1 MDQYTLEQ
9 VGNTPVRFHVS
20 IDNPESST
28 WTATSTASTP
38 LHRANSLLPLRI
50 VEGPRAGAIAVGL
63 VSSDGL
69 SIRGRRPFQQNKVG
83 RIA

>member
-20 IDNPESST
+20 IDNPESAT

-38 LHRANSLLPLRI
+38 LYRANSLLPLRI
-50 VEGPRAGAIAVGL
+50 VGGPKAGSIAVGL
-63 VSSDGL
+63 VSPDGL
-69 SIRGRRPFQQNKVG
+69 SISGRRPFQQNQVG
-83 RIA
+83 RVA